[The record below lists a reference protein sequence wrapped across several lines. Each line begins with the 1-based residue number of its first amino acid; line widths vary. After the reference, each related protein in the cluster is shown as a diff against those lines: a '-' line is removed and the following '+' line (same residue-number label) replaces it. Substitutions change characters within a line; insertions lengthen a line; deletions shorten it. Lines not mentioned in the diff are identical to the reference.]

1 METRFNP
8 HPGDR
13 AAGRAGNR
21 TGHVVRRRLGIE
33 VYSCAEDGDAVREIQ
48 DMTDTLSKLEVLRDA
63 YDPTEL
69 DLILEKLLGMTLS
82 RQRARL
88 ARYERDLR
96 AFEERYHQDSTTFS
110 QQFEAG
116 KLGDAM
122 DFFEWMG
129 LYTLRQDLL
138 KKIQQLESVA

>member
-1 METRFNP
+1 
-8 HPGDR
+8 
-13 AAGRAGNR
+13 
-21 TGHVVRRRLGIE
+21 
-33 VYSCAEDGDAVREIQ
+33 
-48 DMTDTLSKLEVLRDA
+48 MTDIVSKLEVLRDA

-69 DLILEKLLGMTLS
+69 DLILEKLLGITLS

-96 AFEERYHQDSTTFS
+96 VFEDRYHLDSATFTR
-110 QQFEAG
+110 QFEAG

-129 LYTLRQDLL
+129 LYTLRQDLVQKL
-138 KKIQQLESVA
+138 QQLESVA

>member
-1 METRFNP
+1 
-8 HPGDR
+8 
-13 AAGRAGNR
+13 
-21 TGHVVRRRLGIE
+21 
-33 VYSCAEDGDAVREIQ
+33 
-48 DMTDTLSKLEVLRDA
+48 MTDIVSKLEVLRDV

-69 DLILEKLLGMTLS
+69 DLMLEKLLGITLS

-88 ARYERDLR
+88 ARYEQDLR
-96 AFEERYHQDSTTFS
+96 SFEERYHLDSATFS

-129 LYTLRQDLL
+129 LYTLRQDLVQ
-138 KKIQQLESVA
+138 KIQQLESVA

>member
-1 METRFNP
+1 
-8 HPGDR
+8 
-13 AAGRAGNR
+13 
-21 TGHVVRRRLGIE
+21 
-33 VYSCAEDGDAVREIQ
+33 
-48 DMTDTLSKLEVLRDA
+48 MTDIVSKLEVLRDA

-69 DLILEKLLGMTLS
+69 DLILEKLLGITLS

-96 AFEERYHQDSTTFS
+96 AFEERYHLDSATFT

-122 DFFEWMG
+122 DFFEWVG
-129 LYTLRQDLL
+129 LYALRQDLVQ
-138 KKIQQLESVA
+138 KIQQLESVA

>member
-1 METRFNP
+1 
-8 HPGDR
+8 
-13 AAGRAGNR
+13 
-21 TGHVVRRRLGIE
+21 
-33 VYSCAEDGDAVREIQ
+33 
-48 DMTDTLSKLEVLRDA
+48 MTDIVSKLEVLRDA

-69 DLILEKLLGMTLS
+69 DLILEKLLGITLS

-96 AFEERYHQDSTTFS
+96 AFEERYHLDSATFT

-122 DFFEWMG
+122 DFFEWVG
-129 LYTLRQDLL
+129 LYTLRLDLVQ
-138 KKIQQLESVA
+138 KIQQLESVA

>member
-1 METRFNP
+1 
-8 HPGDR
+8 
-13 AAGRAGNR
+13 
-21 TGHVVRRRLGIE
+21 
-33 VYSCAEDGDAVREIQ
+33 
-48 DMTDTLSKLEVLRDA
+48 MTDIVSKLEVLRDA

-69 DLILEKLLGMTLS
+69 DLILEKLLGITLT

-96 AFEERYHQDSTTFS
+96 TFEERYHLDSATFF

-129 LYTLRQDLL
+129 LYTLRQDLVQ
-138 KKIQQLESVA
+138 KIQQLESVA

>member
-1 METRFNP
+1 M
-8 HPGDR
+8 
-13 AAGRAGNR
+13 
-21 TGHVVRRRLGIE
+21 
-33 VYSCAEDGDAVREIQ
+33 AV
-48 DMTDTLSKLEVLRDA
+48 TSAKLEVLKNV

-69 DLILEKLLGMTLS
+69 DLILEKLLGVTLS
-82 RQRARL
+82 QQRARL

-96 AFEERYHQDSTTFS
+96 IFEERYHLDSKTFF

-129 LYTLRQDLL
+129 LYTLRQELVE
-138 KKIQQLESVA
+138 KIQQLESVV

>member
-1 METRFNP
+1 
-8 HPGDR
+8 
-13 AAGRAGNR
+13 
-21 TGHVVRRRLGIE
+21 
-33 VYSCAEDGDAVREIQ
+33 
-48 DMTDTLSKLEVLRDA
+48 MTDTLSKLEVLKDV

-69 DLILEKLLGMTLS
+69 DLMLEKLLGITLS

-88 ARYERDLR
+88 ARHERDLR
-96 AFEERYHQDSTTFS
+96 AFEERYHLDSAAFS

-129 LYTLRQDLL
+129 LYALRQDLV
-138 KKIQQLESVA
+138 KKIQQLASVA